1 MLFAVIGTALS
12 ALALAVLLFIVG
24 KIGFH
29 TSLPFVDCFMFGSLI
44 AAVDPIATL
53 GIFKVSV
60 SFISLSACPFPILS
74 ICWYLANLCLMMQYP
89 SLSSEQLLLQLLL
102 LEYGL
107 LLSP

>member
-29 TSLPFVDCFMFGSLI
+29 PSLPFVDCFMFGSLI

-53 GIFKVSV
+53 GIFKVSA
-60 SFISLSACPFPILS
+60 SFLSRSARLRLQYSLYA
-74 ICWYLANLCLMMQYP
+74 
-89 SLSSEQLLLQLLL
+89 SS
-102 LEYGL
+102 GL
-107 LLSP
+107 IYAQ